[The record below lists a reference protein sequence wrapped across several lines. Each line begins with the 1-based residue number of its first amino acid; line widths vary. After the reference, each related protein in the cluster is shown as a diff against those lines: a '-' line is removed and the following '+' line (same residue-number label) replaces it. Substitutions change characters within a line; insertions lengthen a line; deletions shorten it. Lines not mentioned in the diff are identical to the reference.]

1 MSNLTRANKAV
12 MVLKWAIGLVFLAS
26 VSVTAAAER
35 DVVIV
40 LDNSRSM
47 ERFDAA
53 GLVRSAVS
61 RSLHELNGNAQTAL
75 VLASDTPAVAI
86 PLIPLTV
93 EAHARFHNALQQLTY
108 RDNYPD
114 IALALQQSVHE
125 LVYSGREKVERS
137 ILLIVGALS
146 DPRDLAAVQ
155 FRLHALDYPVGPI
168 DGVIG
173 PRTRGAIREF
183 QRDH

>member
-1 MSNLTRANKAV
+1 ML
-12 MVLKWAIGLVFLAS
+12 LKLAISLVFLAF
-26 VSVTAAAER
+26 VSVASAAER

-61 RSLHELNGNAQTAL
+61 RSLQELNGNAQAAL

-93 EAHARFHNALQQLTY
+93 EAHARFRNALQQLTY
-108 RDNYPD
+108 RGNYTD
-114 IALALQQSVHE
+114 IALALQQAVHD
-125 LVYSGREKVERS
+125 LVYSGREKAEKS
-137 ILLIVGALS
+137 ILLIVGALN

-155 FRLHALDYPVGPI
+155 FRLHVLGYPVGSI

-173 PRTRGAIREF
+173 PKT
-183 QRDH
+183 